1 MPTRRSSDASDGEK
15 LFETAVEQF
24 DAAAE
29 LIGLSDRTRAILRSP
44 KNEIIV
50 SFPVEMD
57 DGELRIFRG
66 YRVQHNDI
74 LGPFKGGLRFSPH
87 VELDEVKALAMWM
100 TWKTS
105 LSGVP
110 FGGAKGGIAFNPR
123 EHSTAEIERIVRR
136 FTHALG
142 SNIGPEHDI
151 PAPDVGSNA
160 QAMVWMMDTYLNA
173 GGGGGDRQN
182 TRRVVTGKTIET
194 GGSLGRDKA
203 TGQGAAFVLAHH
215 FEQVNRD
222 LRDKTAAI
230 QGFGNVGE
238 HSARAMGRMG
248 VTLTHVADHT
258 GAVMNGHGIDPEA
271 LWRHTSEAGGVA
283 GFSDAEVIDVEDFFA
298 ADVDILVPAAIENQ
312 ITAARAPH
320 VRASVVL
327 EGANGPTSVEGEKI
341 LIDRGIEILPD
352 VLANAGG
359 VVVSYF
365 EWLQNK
371 MSSRWRLPE
380 VDDELRRYLWE
391 AADNIE
397 AEKKRL
403 ACTRREAAYAV
414 ALNRIGTVFDQRG
427 IWP

>member
-1 MPTRRSSDASDGEK
+1 MPTRRSTDQTEGEE
-15 LFETAVEQF
+15 LFQTALEQF

-50 SFPVEMD
+50 SFPVELD
-57 DGELRIFRG
+57 SGELRMFRG

-87 VELDEVKALAMWM
+87 VELGEVKALAMWM

-105 LSGVP
+105 LAGVP

-123 EHSTAEIERIVRR
+123 EHSQGEIERIVRR

-173 GGGGGDRQN
+173 VGGGERQN

-215 FEQVNRD
+215 YEQINRD
-222 LRDKTAAI
+222 LRGRTAAI

-238 HSARAMGRMG
+238 HCARALGRMG
-248 VTLTHVADHT
+248 VETVAVADHT
-258 GAVMNGHGIDPEA
+258 GAIMNGKGIDPEA

-283 GFSDAEVIDVEDFFA
+283 GFADADEIDVEDFFA

-312 ITAARAPH
+312 ITADRAPN
-320 VRASVVL
+320 VRASVIL
-327 EGANGPTSVEGEKI
+327 EGANGPTSTDGEKI
-341 LIDRGIEILPD
+341 LIDRGVEILPD

-359 VVVSYF
+359 VIVSYF

-371 MSSRWRLPE
+371 MSAKWRLNQ
-380 VDDELRRYLWE
+380 VDDELRRYLWD
-391 AADNIE
+391 AADGIE

-403 ACTRREAAYAV
+403 ACSRREAAYAV

>member
-1 MPTRRSSDASDGEK
+1 MPTRRSEDSTDGEK
-15 LFETAVEQF
+15 LFEQAVEQF
-24 DAAAE
+24 DAAAN
-29 LIGLSDRTRAILRSP
+29 LIGLSDRIRKILRSP

-50 SFPVEMD
+50 NFPVEMD
-57 DGELRIFRG
+57 DGDLRIFRG
-66 YRVQHNDI
+66 YRVQHSDV
-74 LGPFKGGLRFSPH
+74 LGPYKGGLRFAPS

-105 LSGVP
+105 LSNVP

-123 EHSTAEIERIVRR
+123 EHSVAEIERIVRR

-151 PAPDVGSNA
+151 PAPDIGSNA
-160 QAMVWMMDTYLNA
+160 QAMVWMMDTYLNS
-173 GGGGGDRQN
+173 GGGGRDRQN

-215 FEQVNRD
+215 FEQSNRD
-222 LRDKTAAI
+222 LRGTTAAI

-248 VTLTHVADHT
+248 VHLTNVADHT
-258 GAVMNGHGIDPEA
+258 GAIMNGNGIDPEA

-283 GFSDAEVIDVEDFFA
+283 GFADAEVTSVEEFFE

-312 ITAARAPH
+312 ITADRAPRI
-320 VRASVVL
+320 RASVVV
-327 EGANGPTSVEGEKI
+327 EGANGPTSVEGERI
-341 LIDRGIEILPD
+341 LIDRGVEILPD

-359 VVVSYF
+359 VIVSYF

-371 MSSRWRLPE
+371 MSARWRLPQ

-391 AADNIE
+391 AADSIE

-414 ALNRIGTVFDQRG
+414 ALSRIGTVFEQRG

>member
-1 MPTRRSSDASDGEK
+1 MPTRRSADSTEGET

-24 DAAAE
+24 DSAAE
-29 LIGLSDRTRAILRSP
+29 LIGLPDKIRQILRSP

-50 SFPVEMD
+50 NFPVEMD
-57 DGELRIFRG
+57 DGALRIFRG
-66 YRVQHNDI
+66 YRVQHSDV
-74 LGPFKGGLRFSPH
+74 LGPYKGGLRFSPH

-105 LSGVP
+105 LSNVP

-123 EHSTAEIERIVRR
+123 EHSIAETERIIRR

-151 PAPDVGSNA
+151 PAPDIGSNA
-160 QAMVWMMDTYLNA
+160 QAMVWMMDTYLNS
-173 GGGGGDRQN
+173 GSNGDRQN

-215 FEQVNRD
+215 LEHVDQDPRG
-222 LRDKTAAI
+222 KTVAI

-238 HSARAMGRMG
+238 HCARAMVGMG
-248 VTLTHVADHT
+248 IRVTHVADHT
-258 GAVMNGHGIDPEA
+258 GAIMNGHGLDPEA
-271 LWRHTSEAGGVA
+271 LWRHTSEAGGVG
-283 GFSDAEVIDVEDFFA
+283 GFDTAEVIDVEEFFG

-312 ITAARAPH
+312 ITAERAPR
-320 VRASVVL
+320 VKASVIV
-327 EGANGPTSVEGEKI
+327 EGANGPTSVEGERI

-371 MSSRWRLPE
+371 MSARWQLHQ

-391 AADNIE
+391 AADGIE

-414 ALNRIGTVFDQRG
+414 ALTRISTVFQQRG

>member
-1 MPTRRSSDASDGEK
+1 MATRRSTDSSEGEK
-15 LFETAVEQF
+15 LFETALQQF
-24 DAAAE
+24 DAAAD
-29 LIGLSDRTRAILRSP
+29 LIDLPDRTRSILRSP

-50 SFPVEMD
+50 NFPVELD
-57 DGELRIFRG
+57 DGEIQIFRG
-66 YRVQHNDI
+66 YRVQHNDV
-74 LGPFKGGLRFSPH
+74 LGPYKGGLRFAPY
-87 VELDEVKALAMWM
+87 VDLGEVKALAMWM

-105 LSGVP
+105 LAGVP
-110 FGGAKGGIAFNPR
+110 FGGAKGGIAFDPR
-123 EHSTAEIERIVRR
+123 AHSVGEVERIVRR

-142 SNIGPEHDI
+142 SNIGPEYDI
-151 PAPDVGSNA
+151 PAPDVGSNS

-173 GGGGGDRQN
+173 GQATDRQN

-215 FEQVNRD
+215 YEQINRD
-222 LRDKTAAI
+222 LRGQTVAI

-238 HSARAMGRMG
+238 HTARALVSMGAI
-248 VTLTHVADHT
+248 VTAVADHT
-258 GAVMNGHGIDPEA
+258 GAIIDPSGIDPEQ
-271 LWRHTSEAGGVA
+271 LWNHTSKTGGVA
-283 GFSDAEVIDVEDFFA
+283 GFELADAIDVEEFFA

-312 ITAARAPH
+312 ITAERAPKIK
-320 VRASVVL
+320 ASVIL
-327 EGANGPTSVEGEKI
+327 EGANGPTSTEAELI
-341 LIDRGIEILPD
+341 LIERGIEILPD

-359 VVVSYF
+359 VIVSYF

-371 MSSRWRLPE
+371 MSSKWRLSE
-380 VDDELRRYLWE
+380 VDDELRRYLWD
-391 AADNIE
+391 AADAIE

-403 ACTRREAAYAV
+403 VCSRREAAYAV

>member
-1 MPTRRSSDASDGEK
+1 MATRRSTDGSEGEQ
-15 LFETAVEQF
+15 LFETALQQF
-24 DAAAE
+24 DAAADLIE
-29 LIGLSDRTRAILRSP
+29 LPDRTRAILRSP

-50 SFPVEMD
+50 NFPVELD
-57 DGELRIFRG
+57 NGEFRIFRG

-74 LGPFKGGLRFSPH
+74 LGPYKGGLRFAPQ
-87 VELDEVKALAMWM
+87 VDLGEVKALAMWM

-105 LSGVP
+105 LAGVP

-123 EHSTAEIERIVRR
+123 EHSTGEIERIVRR

-142 SNIGPEHDI
+142 SNIGPEYDI
-151 PAPDVGSNA
+151 PAPDVGSNS

-173 GGGGGDRQN
+173 GQSAERQN

-215 FEQVNRD
+215 YEQINHD
-222 LRDKTAAI
+222 LAGQTVAI

-238 HSARAMGRMG
+238 HTARALVAMGAI
-248 VTLTHVADHT
+248 VTAVADHT
-258 GAVMNGHGIDPEA
+258 GAIVNPDGIDPEL
-271 LWRHTSEAGGVA
+271 LWQHTSRNGGVA
-283 GFSDAEVIDVEDFFA
+283 GFEHADEIDVEEFFA
-298 ADVDILVPAAIENQ
+298 SDVDILVPAAIENQ
-312 ITAARAPH
+312 ITAERAPTI
-320 VRASVVL
+320 RASVIL
-327 EGANGPTSVEGEKI
+327 EGANGPTSREAELM
-341 LIDRGIEILPD
+341 LIDRGVEILPD

-359 VVVSYF
+359 VIVSYF

-371 MSSRWRLPE
+371 MSSNWRLSQ
-380 VDDELRRYLWE
+380 VDDELRRYLWD
-391 AADNIE
+391 AADLVE

-403 ACTRREAAYAV
+403 VCSRREAAYVV
-414 ALNRIGTVFDQRG
+414 ALHRIGTVFDQRG

>member
-1 MPTRRSSDASDGEK
+1 MPTRRSSDTTEGEQ

-29 LIGLSDRTRAILRSP
+29 LIGLPDRIRSILRCP

-57 DGELRIFRG
+57 DGDLRIFRG

-74 LGPFKGGLRFSPH
+74 LGPYKGGLRFSPE
-87 VELDEVKALAMWM
+87 VELGEVKALAMWM

-105 LSGVP
+105 LAGVP

-123 EHSTAEIERIVRR
+123 EHSQGELERIVRR

-151 PAPDVGSNA
+151 PAPDVGSNT

-173 GGGGGDRQN
+173 GGGGERQN

-194 GGSLGRDKA
+194 GGSIGRDKA
-203 TGQGAAFVLAHH
+203 TGQGLAFVLAHH

-222 LRDKTAAI
+222 LRGKTAAI

-248 VTLTHVADHT
+248 VELTHVADHT
-258 GAVMNGHGIDPEA
+258 GAIMNGNGIDPEA
-271 LWRHTSEAGGVA
+271 LWLHTSEAGGVA
-283 GFSDAEVIDVEDFFA
+283 GFGDAEAMDVEDFFA

-312 ITAARAPH
+312 ITEDRAPK
-320 VRASVVL
+320 VQASVVV

-359 VVVSYF
+359 VTVSYF

-371 MSSRWRLPE
+371 MSSKWRLAQ
-380 VDDELRRYLWE
+380 VDDELRRYLW
-391 AADNIE
+391 DCLLYTSPSP
-397 AEKKRL
+397 R
-403 ACTRREAAYAV
+403 
-414 ALNRIGTVFDQRG
+414 DRG
-427 IWP
+427 

>member
-1 MPTRRSSDASDGEK
+1 MSTRRISDGAEGEQ
-15 LFETAVEQF
+15 LFETALEQF
-24 DAAAE
+24 DAAAD
-29 LIGLSDRTRAILRSP
+29 LVQLPDRIRTILRSP

-50 SFPVEMD
+50 NFPVELD
-57 DGELRIFRG
+57 NGETRVFRG

-74 LGPFKGGLRFSPH
+74 LGPYKGGLRFAPS
-87 VELDEVKALAMWM
+87 VDLGEVKALAMWM

-105 LSGVP
+105 LAGVP
-110 FGGAKGGIAFNPR
+110 FGGAKGGISFNPR
-123 EHSTAEIERIVRR
+123 EHSQAETERIVRR

-142 SNIGPEHDI
+142 ANIGPEHDI

-160 QAMVWMMDTYLNA
+160 QAMVWMMDTYVNA
-173 GGGGGDRQN
+173 GGNSDRQN

-194 GGSLGRDKA
+194 GGSVGRDKA
-203 TGQGAAFVLAHH
+203 TGQGAAFVLQHH
-215 FEQVNRD
+215 YETINRD
-222 LRDKTAAI
+222 LRGQTAAI

-238 HSARAMGRMG
+238 HSARALSRMG
-248 VTLTHVADHT
+248 VIVTHVSDHT
-258 GAVMNGHGIDPEA
+258 GSIMNERGIDPEA
-271 LWRHTSEAGGVA
+271 LWCHTSQAGGVA
-283 GFSDAEVIDVEDFFA
+283 GFAKAEAIDVEEFFA

-312 ITAARAPH
+312 ITEDRAPN
-320 VRASVVL
+320 VRASVIL
-327 EGANGPTSVEGEKI
+327 EGANGPTSVEAERI

-359 VVVSYF
+359 VIVSYF

-371 MSSRWRLPE
+371 MSSKWRLNQ
-380 VDDELRRYLWE
+380 VDDELRTYLWE

-403 ACTRREAAYAV
+403 VCTRRQAAYAV
-414 ALNRIGTVFDQRG
+414 ALNRIGCVFDQRG

>member
-1 MPTRRSSDASDGEK
+1 MPTRRASDAGHGER

-24 DAAAE
+24 NAAAE
-29 LIGLSDRTRAILRSP
+29 LIGLSERTRAILRSP

-66 YRVQHNDI
+66 YRVQHNDV
-74 LGPFKGGLRFSPH
+74 LGPFKGGLRFAPDID
-87 VELDEVKALAMWM
+87 LGEVKALAMWM

-105 LSGVP
+105 LANVP
-110 FGGAKGGIAFNPR
+110 FGGAKGGISFNPR
-123 EHSTAEIERIVRR
+123 EHSVGEIERIVRR

-173 GGGGGDRQN
+173 AGHSGDRQN
-182 TRRVVTGKTIET
+182 ARRVVTGKTIET

-215 FEQVNRD
+215 FEQINRD
-222 LRDKTAAI
+222 LRGATAAI

-238 HSARAMGRMG
+238 HSARALGRMG
-248 VTLTHVADHT
+248 VTVTHIADHT
-258 GAVMNGHGIDPEA
+258 GAIMNGHGIDPEA
-271 LWRHTSEAGGVA
+271 LWRHATEAGGVA
-283 GFSDAEVIDVEDFFA
+283 GFGDADAIDVEEFFA
-298 ADVDILVPAAIENQ
+298 SDVDILVPAAIENQ
-312 ITAARAPH
+312 ITADRAPH
-320 VRASVVL
+320 IRASVVV
-327 EGANGPTSVEGEKI
+327 EGANGPTSVAGEHI
-341 LIDRGIEILPD
+341 LIERGVEILPD

-359 VVVSYF
+359 VIVSYF

-371 MSSRWRLPE
+371 MSNRWRLPQ

-391 AADNIE
+391 AADSVE
-397 AEKKRL
+397 AEK
-403 ACTRREAAYAV
+403 
-414 ALNRIGTVFDQRG
+414 
-427 IWP
+427 

>member
-1 MPTRRSSDASDGEK
+1 MATRRSTDSSAGEK
-15 LFETAVEQF
+15 LFETALQQF
-24 DAAAE
+24 DAAAD
-29 LIGLSDRTRAILRSP
+29 LIDLPDRTRSILRSP

-50 SFPVEMD
+50 NFPVELD
-57 DGELRIFRG
+57 DGEIRIFRG

-74 LGPFKGGLRFSPH
+74 LGPYKGGLRFAPY
-87 VELDEVKALAMWM
+87 VDLGEVKALAMWM

-110 FGGAKGGIAFNPR
+110 FGGAKGGIAFDPKA
-123 EHSTAEIERIVRR
+123 HSTSEVERIVRR

-142 SNIGPEHDI
+142 SNIGPEYDI
-151 PAPDVGSNA
+151 PAPDVGSNS

-173 GGGGGDRQN
+173 GQATDRQN

-215 FEQVNRD
+215 YEQINRD
-222 LRDKTAAI
+222 LRGQTVAI

-238 HSARAMGRMG
+238 HAARALTAMGAI
-248 VTLTHVADHT
+248 LTAVADHT
-258 GAVMNGHGIDPEA
+258 GAVINPEGIDPED
-271 LWRHTSEAGGVA
+271 LWRHTSKAGGVA
-283 GFSDAEVIDVEDFFA
+283 GFERADAIDVEEFFA

-312 ITAARAPH
+312 ITAERAPKIK
-320 VRASVVL
+320 ASVVL
-327 EGANGPTSVEGEKI
+327 EGANGPTSTEAELI
-341 LIDRGIEILPD
+341 LIERGIEILPD

-359 VVVSYF
+359 VIVSYF

-371 MSSRWRLPE
+371 MSSKWRLSE
-380 VDDELRRYLWE
+380 VDDELRRYLWD
-391 AADNIE
+391 AADAIE

-403 ACTRREAAYAV
+403 VCSRREAAYAV

>member
-1 MPTRRSSDASDGEK
+1 MATRRSTDGTAGEQ
-15 LFETAVEQF
+15 LFETALEQF
-24 DAAAE
+24 DAAAD
-29 LIGLSDRTRAILRSP
+29 LVNLPDRTRSILRAP

-57 DGELRIFRG
+57 DGEFRMFRG

-74 LGPFKGGLRFSPH
+74 LGPFKGGLRFAPH
-87 VELDEVKALAMWM
+87 VDLGEVKALAMWM

-105 LSGVP
+105 LAGVP
-110 FGGAKGGIAFNPR
+110 FGGAKGGITYDPK
-123 EHSTAEIERIVRR
+123 EHSRGENQRIVRR

-160 QAMVWMMDTYLNA
+160 QDMVWMMDTYLNA
-173 GGGGGDRQN
+173 GSNDDRQN

-215 FEQVNRD
+215 YEQINRD
-222 LRDKTAAI
+222 LRGQTCAI

-238 HSARAMGRMG
+238 HSARALARMG
-248 VTLTHVADHT
+248 VSVTHVADHT
-258 GAVMNGHGIDPEA
+258 GAISNDAGIDPEA
-271 LWRHTSEAGGVA
+271 LWRHTNEAGGVA
-283 GFSDAEVIDVEDFFA
+283 GFEAGEAIDIETFFS

-312 ITAARAPH
+312 ITEERAQR

-327 EGANGPTSVEGEKI
+327 EGANGPTSVQGENI
-341 LIDRGIEILPD
+341 LVDRGIEILPD

-359 VVVSYF
+359 VIVSYF

-371 MSSRWRLPE
+371 MSAKWRLSE
-380 VDDELRRYLWE
+380 VDDELRRYLWD

-403 ACTRREAAYAV
+403 VCTRRQAAYAV
-414 ALNRIGTVFDQRG
+414 ALNRIGTVFEQRG

>member
-1 MPTRRSSDASDGEK
+1 MPTRRASDSTAGEQ

-24 DAAAE
+24 DAAAD
-29 LIGLSDRTRAILRSP
+29 LIDLPDRIRQILRCP

-57 DGELRIFRG
+57 SGELRIFRG
-66 YRVQHNDI
+66 YRVQHSDV
-74 LGPFKGGLRFSPH
+74 LGPYKGGLRFTPE
-87 VELDEVKALAMWM
+87 VELGEVKALAMWM

-105 LSGVP
+105 LANVP

-123 EHSTAEIERIVRR
+123 NHSIGEVERIVRR

-151 PAPDVGSNA
+151 PAPDIGSNA

-173 GGGGGDRQN
+173 GGFGDRQN

-194 GGSLGRDKA
+194 GGSVGRDKA

-215 FEQVNRD
+215 FEHTSQD
-222 LRDKTAAI
+222 LRGRTAAI

-238 HSARAMGRMG
+238 HAARAIGAMG
-248 VTLTHVADHT
+248 VTTTHVADHT
-258 GAVMNGHGIDPEA
+258 GAISNPKGISPED
-271 LWRHTSEAGGVA
+271 LWRHSAEAGGVA
-283 GFSDAEVIDVEDFFA
+283 GFDDAEPIDVEEFFE
-298 ADVDILVPAAIENQ
+298 ADVDILIPAAIENQ
-312 ITAARAPH
+312 ITEDRASR
-320 VRASVVL
+320 VRARVIL
-327 EGANGPTSVEGEKI
+327 EGANGPTSVKGEEI
-341 LIDRGIEILPD
+341 LIDRGVEILPD
-352 VLANAGG
+352 VVANAGG
-359 VVVSYF
+359 VIVSYF

-371 MSSRWRLPE
+371 MSSRWRLPQ

-391 AADNIE
+391 ACDALE
-397 AEKKRL
+397 AERKAL

-414 ALNRIGTVFDQRG
+414 ALKRIGTVFDQRG

>member
-1 MPTRRSSDASDGEK
+1 MPTRRAADSTAGEQ

-24 DAAAE
+24 DAAAD
-29 LIGLSDRTRAILRSP
+29 LIGLSDRTRLILRSP

-57 DGELRIFRG
+57 DGELRMFRG
-66 YRVQHNDI
+66 YRVQHSDL
-74 LGPFKGGLRFSPH
+74 LGPYKGGLRFSPH
-87 VELDEVKALAMWM
+87 VELGEVKALAMWM

-105 LSGVP
+105 LANVP

-123 EHSTAEIERIVRR
+123 EHSTGEIERIVRR

-151 PAPDVGSNA
+151 PAPDIGSNA

-173 GGGGGDRQN
+173 GGFGDRQN

-203 TGQGAAFVLAHH
+203 TGQGLAFVLAHH
-215 FEQVNRD
+215 FDQVNRD
-222 LRDKTAAI
+222 PRGTTVAI

-238 HSARAMGRMG
+238 HCARAMTSMG
-248 VTLTHVADHT
+248 MTVTHVADHT
-258 GAVMNGHGIDPEA
+258 GAIMNGHGIEPEA
-271 LWRHTSEAGGVA
+271 LWRHTSAASGVA
-283 GFSDAEVIDVEDFFA
+283 GFPDADAIDVDDFFA
-298 ADVDILVPAAIENQ
+298 ADVDVLVPAAIENQ
-312 ITAARAPH
+312 ITEERAH
-320 VRASVVL
+320 NVRASVVV
-327 EGANGPTSVEGEKI
+327 EGANGPTSVAGEHV
-341 LIDRGIEILPD
+341 LIDRGVEILPD

-371 MSSRWRLPE
+371 MSARWRLNQ

-391 AADNIE
+391 AADSIE

-403 ACTRREAAYAV
+403 ACSRREAAYAV
-414 ALNRIGTVFDQRG
+414 ALSRIGTIFDQRG